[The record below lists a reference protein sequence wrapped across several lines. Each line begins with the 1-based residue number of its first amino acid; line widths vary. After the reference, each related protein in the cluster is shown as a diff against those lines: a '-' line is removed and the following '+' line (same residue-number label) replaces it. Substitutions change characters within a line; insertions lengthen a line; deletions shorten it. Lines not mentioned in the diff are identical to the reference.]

1 MVDNEVLACLPEA
14 IAAAERPAHKAL
26 TQELFRHRLYQALE
40 LADGYAFRFPAA
52 ALADVERFVANERK
66 CCPFLAFEVRVAGA
80 EKAVWLKMTG
90 PEGTREVLQAELDF
104 VVAEE
109 AGS

>member
-1 MVDNEVLACLPEA
+1 MVENEVLACLPEA

-26 TQELFRHRLYQALE
+26 TRKLFRHRLHQAVE

-52 ALADVERFVANERK
+52 ALAEVERFVANERK
-66 CCPFLAFEVRVAGA
+66 CCTFLTFEVRVAGP

-90 PEGTREVLQAELDF
+90 PEGTREVLEAELDF

-109 AGS
+109 TGI